1 MGNDEQMYAGQ
12 VALLYT
18 NAPLSYPVTL
28 VNAALLFYVERHQT
42 SSQALFAWFACLAVV
57 TLGRA
62 VLVYRYLH
70 HPAPAT
76 AARYWGRAYLI
87 GTALAGITW
96 GAVPLFLFPAE
107 AIGHQAFIA
116 FVLAG
121 MTAGG
126 ISVLAARLENTLVF
140 IVPVL
145 LPLALQFFLQ
155 TGELQQAMAT
165 MTALYLVGITV
176 AAWAM
181 HRSIRSTLALRLEKQ
196 DLLSRLEAD
205 KHATDQLNAQLLAEI
220 EERRRM
226 EHSLR
231 QAKEAAETANRAK
244 SAFLATM
251 SHEIRTP
258 LNGVLGM
265 LELLLNTALN
275 TRQTHLAETAQRSG
289 RALLAIINDILDMAK
304 IEAGRLELE
313 TIPFDLWALLE
324 DMAALLREQAQ
335 TKGLAASLDRRE
347 DIPRRVQGDPGR
359 LRQVLLNLVDNAV
372 KFTHQGEVALRLR
385 VLEQQEKSVHLWFAV
400 EDTGIGIAPEAQS
413 KIFDAFTQADD
424 STTRRYGGT
433 GLGLAIC
440 RRLVHLM
447 GGEIGVESRVETGS
461 RFWFTVRLPIDTA
474 HTTEI
479 DPTAVAAL
487 RKAAPRRFNARVLI
501 AEDNPVNQELLRVR
515 LQQLGCGVDAVG
527 NGAEALAALN
537 QDRYD
542 IVLMDCQ
549 MPELDGLSATVEW
562 RRRERQAGT
571 APVPVIALTANAMAG
586 FREQCLAAG
595 MNDYLSK
602 PFGHAQL
609 QAVLERWLPVRDS
622 ESPICGQ

>member
-372 KFTHQGEVALRLR
+372 KFTHQREVALRLR